1 MSQGLLTVQ
10 LAERV
15 ALLEEEKNAVAARQ
29 ADAILALGRAIAAEQ
44 IDAGVD
50 DPGQVQRVVADRVGV
65 ACRVSAHQGGKRV
78 RIARDLHA
86 GHTLIR
92 GLFAAGVLN
101 EQKIAVITD
110 AGTHLDPD
118 ERAQVDERLAQE
130 RIETFGVRRIHDLA
144 RKIAAEVAPEKFEA
158 RTRRARSG
166 RRVTVRRSSEPGMA
180 DLTAHLPVEQA
191 VACYAALRKAVNE
204 VWVQSEP
211 VLRGQGQIMAD
222 TLVERLTGQATA
234 EDVDIAVHIMVPV
247 EALLDPTARSRRRS
261 PATARSRSTCWPP
274 VRVARRGGG

>member
-1 MSQGLLTVQ
+1 MSGSPQQGIET
-10 LAERV
+10 
-15 ALLEEEKNAVAARQ
+15 
-29 ADAILALGRAIAAEQ
+29 LG
-44 IDAGVD
+44 
-50 DPGQVQRVVADRVGV
+50 VQR
-65 ACRVSAHQGGKRV
+65 
-78 RIARDLHA
+78 L
-86 GHTLIR
+86 
-92 GLFAAGVLN
+92 
-101 EQKIAVITD
+101 
-110 AGTHLDPD
+110 
-118 ERAQVDERLAQE
+118 
-130 RIETFGVRRIHDLA
+130 HDLA

-204 VWVQSEP
+204 VWVKPEP

-261 PATARSRSTCWPP
+261 PAMARSRSTCWPP